1 MPGGR
6 RLSRRRAALATNL
19 AVAFAG
25 IALIA
30 LAGAAG
36 QGWAD
41 RHFLP
46 TFAWSRGF
54 QIGLID
60 ALRIVLALVGLLL
73 ILFVRPHVARG
84 VRAGRGGRMLVSTLS
99 ASLAIVA
106 AVAATE
112 GILHTRTWRATQEH
126 WGSKEPQRQRDDL
139 LGWTF
144 VPNHHGTA
152 EVDGRQID
160 YATDRFGYRVPAAGA
175 QTDLAAP
182 TIVFAGESIIH
193 GYGLQWPE
201 TIAAQV
207 HAMTGLAVAN
217 IAVNAHG
224 TDQTYMRLRRELPRF
239 AHPVAVVI
247 PFLPVLL
254 DRNLDQDRPYLDAD
268 LRWHAAHPPEL
279 RLVELAR
286 RILRYRSE
294 DAIAEGVATTQ
305 ALLRASIALARSRGA
320 TPLIVVPELQPED
333 PTEAA
338 IRRSVL
344 DEAHLPYLLVP
355 LDASWRL
362 AVDRHPNPRGARAIA
377 MAIARALAAARPG
390 GGAARPA
397 G

>member
-1 MPGGR
+1 
-6 RLSRRRAALATNL
+6 LAANVALAL
-19 AVAFAG
+19 SGV
-25 IALIA
+25 ALIA

-46 TFAWSRGF
+46 AFALSRAV
-54 QIGLID
+54 QIGILD
-60 ALRIVLALVGLLL
+60 GLRAFVALLGLVL
-73 ILFVRPHVARG
+73 ILFVRPRVGRS
-84 VRAGRGGRMLVSTLS
+84 VRAGRGGRLLFSTLT
-99 ASLAIVA
+99 ASLAVVA
-106 AVAATE
+106 ALATTE
-112 GILHTRTWRATQEH
+112 GILHTRTWQATQEQ
-126 WGSKEPQRQRDDL
+126 WGSKEPLRQRDDL
-139 LGWTF
+139 TGWSF
-144 VPNHHGTA
+144 VPNHHGQHDT
-152 EVDGRQID
+152 DGRTID
-160 YATDRFGYRVPAAGA
+160 YATDRLGYRVARAGD
-175 QTDLAAP
+175 QTDLAPP

-201 TIAAQV
+201 TIPAQV
-207 HAMTGLAVAN
+207 GAMTGFPVAN
-217 IAVNAHG
+217 IAVNAHA
-224 TDQTYMRLRRELPRF
+224 TDQSYMRLRRELPRF

-247 PFLPVLL
+247 PFLPVLV

-279 RLVELAR
+279 RLVELGR

-294 DAIAEGVATTQ
+294 DAVEDGVATTQ
-305 ALLRASIALARSRGA
+305 AVLRAAVALARSRGA
-320 TPLIVVPELQPED
+320 TPLIVVPELEPED

-338 IRRSVL
+338 IRRRVL
-344 DEAHLPYLLVP
+344 DDAHLPYLLVP

-377 MAIARALAAARPG
+377 AAIARALAAAGPG